1 MGIWTKKLL
10 SLSMDGANLKLLA
23 CRGGKVSA
31 WSITPFNPRFLKG
44 GFIANPQGLAE
55 VIKAAL
61 SKEGLGGQ
69 RRVIA
74 SLPAFHSV
82 SRLLEI
88 PGSPEL
94 RPEVAIPQQ
103 ARREMGYSPESSL
116 LFWQPLGISTGKRRY
131 LALSVPREP
140 VITMINTLKLAGL
153 KPERIETSSFAL
165 ARAVNQTQSIIAA
178 VEPNSLDVVI
188 TDDAIPVAIH
198 STFLGEEPMGTDML
212 PSLLTDALERIITF
226 YNDTRP
232 VNPLSGDTPLYLF
245 GSPLSLSPEI
255 ASAVETSIG
264 HPISDFKPPLL
275 YPPDFPRAEMAIN
288 IGLVLKEL

>member
-1 MGIWTKKLL
+1 M
-10 SLSMDGANLKLLA
+10 
-23 CRGGKVSA
+23 SA

-44 GFIANPQGLAE
+44 GFIANPEGLAQ

-61 SKEGLGGQ
+61 SKKELGGQ

-82 SRLLEI
+82 SRPLAI

-94 RPEVAIPQQ
+94 RPDVAIPQQ

-116 LFWQPLGISTGKRRY
+116 LFWQPLGTMGGKRRY
-131 LALSVPREP
+131 LVLSVPKEP
-140 VITMINTLKLAGL
+140 VITLIDTLKLAGL
-153 KPERIETSSFAL
+153 KPDKIETSSFAL

-188 TDDAIPVAIH
+188 TDDCLPVAIQ
-198 STFLGEEPMGTDML
+198 STFFGEEPMGIDAL

-245 GSPLSLSPEI
+245 GSLLSASEI
-255 ASAVETSIG
+255 ASAVETSLG
-264 HPISDFKPPLL
+264 HPISDFQPPLL